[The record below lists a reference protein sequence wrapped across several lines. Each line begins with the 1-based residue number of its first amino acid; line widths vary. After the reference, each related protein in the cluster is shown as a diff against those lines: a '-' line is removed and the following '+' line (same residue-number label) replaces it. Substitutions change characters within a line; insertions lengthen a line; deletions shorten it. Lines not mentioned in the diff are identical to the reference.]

1 MEPTRRDWDA
11 YEAELQQLDPE
22 TIEAEKDR
30 LDRMKRRFGLLRS
43 TADRDL
49 EELMKLPSF
58 RRYCFTILSRSGIG
72 LATRHAQDRDYAYDA
87 GRRALG
93 LELQEEWHRARPGF
107 AVDLAVE
114 QAKLEEAVNA
124 ADPE

>member
-1 MEPTRRDWDA
+1 MEPSRRDWQD

-22 TIEAEKDR
+22 TIEAEKLRTDR
-30 LDRMKRRFGLLRS
+30 VRNRLKLLS
-43 TADRDL
+43 TQEKNDL
-49 EELMKLPSF
+49 EELMKLAAF
-58 RRYCFTILSRSGIG
+58 RRYCFTILTKAGMG
-72 LATRHAQDRDYAYDA
+72 LATRHAHDRDYAYDA

-93 LELQEEWHRARPGF
+93 LELQDAWHRVRPGF
-107 AVDLAVE
+107 AIDLAVE